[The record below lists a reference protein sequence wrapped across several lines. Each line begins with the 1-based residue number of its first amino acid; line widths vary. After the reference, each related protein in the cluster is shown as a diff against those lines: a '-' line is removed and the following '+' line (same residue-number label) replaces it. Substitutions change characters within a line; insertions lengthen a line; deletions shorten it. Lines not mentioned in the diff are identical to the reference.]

1 MLDIILEARRE
12 GQLEEEEAGAYG
24 IDGLMVDDILCTD
37 ILEPWSIQYRT
48 QHENTTYFEL

>member
-24 IDGLMVDDILCTD
+24 IDGLIIDDILCTD